1 MTGRGVEKK
10 GLKYFETMEN
20 LTKLPI
26 LDGIKER
33 KWHSVNFINQ
43 V

>member
-1 MTGRGVEKK
+1 MTRRGVERR
-10 GLKYFETMEN
+10 GLKCFETMEN

-33 KWHSVNFINQ
+33 K
-43 V
+43 